1 MPQVLEILLLL
12 ALLLLALAYLLR
24 PQEGWAWAR
33 RHLKGL
39 VDFREVDAA
48 FKALEGRERELSQAL
63 AAPHLLPKTREE
75 LERALEEV
83 REERRRLL
91 ALLES
96 LAAERALAKGDLE
109 AARKLEAHLADLRE
123 VLASLREGRR

>member
-1 MPQVLEILLLL
+1 MPQVLEILLLV
-12 ALLLLALAYLLR
+12 LLLLALAYLLR

-39 VDFREVDAA
+39 VDFREVEAA

-83 REERRRLL
+83 REERRRLV

-96 LAAERALAKGDLE
+96 LAAERALAKGNLE

>member
-1 MPQVLEILLLL
+1 MPQVLEILLLV
-12 ALLLLALAYLLR
+12 LLLLALAYLLR

-39 VDFREVDAA
+39 VDFREVEAA

-96 LAAERALAKGDLE
+96 LAAERALAKGNLE
-109 AARKLEAHLADLRE
+109 AAKKLEAHLADLRE

>member
-1 MPQVLEILLLL
+1 MPQVLEILLL

-24 PQEGWAWAR
+24 PQEGWAWVR

-39 VDFREVDAA
+39 VDFREVEAA
-48 FKALEGRERELSQAL
+48 FKALERRERELSQAL

-83 REERRRLL
+83 REERRRLV

-109 AARKLEAHLADLRE
+109 AARKPEAHLADLRE

>member
-1 MPQVLEILLLL
+1 MPQVLEILLL

-39 VDFREVDAA
+39 VDFREVEAA

-96 LAAERALAKGDLE
+96 LAAERALAKGNLE

>member
-1 MPQVLEILLLL
+1 MPQVLEILLL

-39 VDFREVDAA
+39 VDFREVEAA

-83 REERRRLL
+83 REERRRLV

-96 LAAERALAKGDLE
+96 LAAERALAKGNLE
-109 AARKLEAHLADLRE
+109 AARKLEAHLSDLRQ
-123 VLASLREGRR
+123 VLASLREGRG

>member
-1 MPQVLEILLLL
+1 MPQVLEILLL

-39 VDFREVDAA
+39 VDFREVEAA

-83 REERRRLL
+83 REERRRLV

-96 LAAERALAKGDLE
+96 LAAERALGKGDLE
-109 AARKLEAHLADLRE
+109 AARKLEAQLADLRE

>member
-1 MPQVLEILLLL
+1 MPQVLEILL
-12 ALLLLALAYLLR
+12 ALFLPALAYLLR

-39 VDFREVDAA
+39 VDFREVEAA

-75 LERALEEV
+75 LEMALEEV
-83 REERRRLL
+83 REERRRLV

-109 AARKLEAHLADLRE
+109 AARRLEAHLADLRE

>member
-1 MPQVLEILLLL
+1 MPQVLEILLL

-39 VDFREVDAA
+39 VDFREVEAA

-123 VLASLREGRR
+123 VLASLREDRR

>member
-1 MPQVLEILLLL
+1 MPQVLEILLL

-39 VDFREVDAA
+39 VDFREVEAA
-48 FKALEGRERELSQAL
+48 FKALEGRERELSRAL

-83 REERRRLL
+83 REERRQLVT
-91 ALLES
+91 LLES

-109 AARKLEAHLADLRE
+109 AARRLEAHLADLRE

>member
-1 MPQVLEILLLL
+1 MPQVLEILLL

-39 VDFREVDAA
+39 VDFREV
-48 FKALEGRERELSQAL
+48 
-63 AAPHLLPKTREE
+63 
-75 LERALEEV
+75 
-83 REERRRLL
+83 
-91 ALLES
+91 
-96 LAAERALAKGDLE
+96 E

-123 VLASLREGRR
+123 VLASLREGKR

>member
-1 MPQVLEILLLL
+1 MPQVLEILLL
-12 ALLLLALAYLLR
+12 ALLLLALAYVLR

-39 VDFREVDAA
+39 VDFREVEAA

-83 REERRRLL
+83 REERRRLV

>member
-1 MPQVLEILLLL
+1 MPQVLEILLL

-39 VDFREVDAA
+39 VDFREVEAA

-83 REERRRLL
+83 REERRRLV

-96 LAAERALAKGDLE
+96 LAAERALAKGNLE
-109 AARKLEAHLADLRE
+109 AAKKLEAHLSDLRQ
-123 VLASLREGRR
+123 VLASLREGRG

>member
-1 MPQVLEILLLL
+1 MPQVLEILLL

-39 VDFREVDAA
+39 VDFREVEAA

>member
-1 MPQVLEILLLL
+1 MPQVLEIFLL
-12 ALLLLALAYLLR
+12 ALLLLALAYLIR

-39 VDFREVDAA
+39 VDFREVEAA

-96 LAAERALAKGDLE
+96 LAAERALAKGNLE

>member
-1 MPQVLEILLLL
+1 
-12 ALLLLALAYLLR
+12 
-24 PQEGWAWAR
+24 
-33 RHLKGL
+33 
-39 VDFREVDAA
+39 VDFREVEAA

-83 REERRRLL
+83 REERRRLV

-96 LAAERALAKGDLE
+96 LAAERALAKGE
-109 AARKLEAHLADLRE
+109 PG
-123 VLASLREGRR
+123 GRQKAGGPPGRPPGSVGQPTGRQAVNSVP

>member
-1 MPQVLEILLLL
+1 MPQVLEILLL
-12 ALLLLALAYLLR
+12 ALFLLALAYLLR

-39 VDFREVDAA
+39 VDFREVEAA

>member
-1 MPQVLEILLLL
+1 MPQVLEILLL
-12 ALLLLALAYLLR
+12 ALLLLALAHLLR
-24 PQEGWAWAR
+24 PQEGWAWVR

-39 VDFREVDAA
+39 VDFREVEAA

-83 REERRRLL
+83 REERRRLV

-96 LAAERALAKGDLE
+96 LAAERALAKGNLE

>member
-1 MPQVLEILLLL
+1 MPQVLEILLL

-39 VDFREVDAA
+39 VDFREVEAA

-123 VLASLREGRR
+123 VLASLREGGR

>member
-1 MPQVLEILLLL
+1 MPQVLEILLL

-39 VDFREVDAA
+39 VDFCEEEAA

-83 REERRRLL
+83 REERRRLV

>member
-1 MPQVLEILLLL
+1 VGAPEKPLSPIWAPHVAKPKCGHPVL
-12 ALLLLALAYLLR
+12 ALLLL
-24 PQEGWAWAR
+24 
-33 RHLKGL
+33 
-39 VDFREVDAA
+39 
-48 FKALEGRERELSQAL
+48 AL

-83 REERRRLL
+83 REERRRLV

-109 AARKLEAHLADLRE
+109 AARRLEAHLADLRE

>member
-1 MPQVLEILLLL
+1 MPQVLEILLL
-12 ALLLLALAYLLR
+12 ALLLLALAYFLR

-39 VDFREVDAA
+39 VDFREVEAA

-83 REERRRLL
+83 REERRRLV

-96 LAAERALAKGDLE
+96 LAAERALAKGDVE

>member
-1 MPQVLEILLLL
+1 MPQVLEILLL

-39 VDFREVDAA
+39 VDFREVEAA

-63 AAPHLLPKTREE
+63 AAPHLLLKTREE

>member
-1 MPQVLEILLLL
+1 MPQVLEILLLV
-12 ALLLLALAYLLR
+12 LLLLPLAYLLR

-39 VDFREVDAA
+39 VDFREVEAA
-48 FKALEGRERELSQAL
+48 FKALEGRERELSQTL

-83 REERRRLL
+83 REERRRLV

>member
-1 MPQVLEILLLL
+1 MPQVLEILLL
-12 ALLLLALAYLLR
+12 ALFLLALAYLLR

-39 VDFREVDAA
+39 VDFREVEAA

-96 LAAERALAKGDLE
+96 LAAERALAKGNLE
-109 AARKLEAHLADLRE
+109 AAKKLEAHLADLRE

>member
-1 MPQVLEILLLL
+1 MPQVLEILLL

-39 VDFREVDAA
+39 VDFREVEAA

-83 REERRRLL
+83 REERRRLVT
-91 ALLES
+91 LLES

-109 AARKLEAHLADLRE
+109 AARRLEAHLADLRE

>member
-1 MPQVLEILLLL
+1 MPQVLEILLL

-39 VDFREVDAA
+39 VDFREVEAA

-83 REERRRLL
+83 REERRRLV

-109 AARKLEAHLADLRE
+109 AARRLEAHLADLRE

>member
-1 MPQVLEILLLL
+1 MPQVLEILLL
-12 ALLLLALAYLLR
+12 ALLLLALAYLLH

-39 VDFREVDAA
+39 VDFREVEAA

-109 AARKLEAHLADLRE
+109 AARRLEAHLADLQE

>member
-1 MPQVLEILLLL
+1 MPQVLEILLL

-39 VDFREVDAA
+39 VDFREVEAA

-83 REERRRLL
+83 REERRRLV

-96 LAAERALAKGDLE
+96 LAAERALAKGNLE

>member
-1 MPQVLEILLLL
+1 MPQVLEI
-12 ALLLLALAYLLR
+12 LLLLALAYLLR

-39 VDFREVDAA
+39 VDFREVEAA

-83 REERRRLL
+83 REERRRLV

>member
-1 MPQVLEILLLL
+1 MPQVLEILLL

-39 VDFREVDAA
+39 VDFREVEAA
-48 FKALEGRERELSQAL
+48 FKALEGRERELSRAL

-83 REERRRLL
+83 REERRRLV

-109 AARKLEAHLADLRE
+109 AARRLEAHLADLRE

>member
-1 MPQVLEILLLL
+1 MPQVLEILLL

-39 VDFREVDAA
+39 VDFREVEAA

-63 AAPHLLPKTREE
+63 AALHLLPKTREE

-83 REERRRLL
+83 REERRRLV

-96 LAAERALAKGDLE
+96 LAAERALAKGNLE

>member
-1 MPQVLEILLLL
+1 
-12 ALLLLALAYLLR
+12 ALAYLLR

-39 VDFREVDAA
+39 VDFREVEAA

-63 AAPHLLPKTREE
+63 AAPHLLPKTREK

-83 REERRRLL
+83 REERRRLV

-96 LAAERALAKGDLE
+96 LAAERALAKGNLE

>member
-1 MPQVLEILLLL
+1 MPQVLEILLL

-24 PQEGWAWAR
+24 PQEGWAWVR

-39 VDFREVDAA
+39 VDFREVEAA

-83 REERRRLL
+83 REERRRLV

>member
-1 MPQVLEILLLL
+1 MPQVLEILLL

-39 VDFREVDAA
+39 VDFREVEAA

-75 LERALEEV
+75 LEMALEEV
-83 REERRRLL
+83 REERRRLV

-109 AARKLEAHLADLRE
+109 AARRLEAHLADLRE

>member
-1 MPQVLEILLLL
+1 MPQVLEILLL

-39 VDFREVDAA
+39 VDFREVEAA

-83 REERRRLL
+83 REERRRLV

>member
-1 MPQVLEILLLL
+1 MPQVLEILLLV
-12 ALLLLALAYLLR
+12 LLLLALAYLLR

-39 VDFREVDAA
+39 VDFREVEAA

-63 AAPHLLPKTREE
+63 VAPHLLPKTQEE

-83 REERRRLL
+83 REERRRLV